1 MEIDLIELIFI
12 ITLYVPLVMVVMMVV
27 MELINSPK
35 RTKGKKF
42 DDCLSKSLGANIS
55 YGFRFVTYESLCG
68 KNRVDFP
75 LDKDLLRHMNKDF
88 LDCMET
94 MPCCPSKEFSPLYI
108 EWQGERFVY
117 VGYYDVNNLGRG
129 SGDKVVG
136 RRYGKHFGEY
146 GYMSGES
153 DE

>member
-1 MEIDLIELIFI
+1 MEIDLIELIFWTI
-12 ITLYVPLVMVVMMVV
+12 CVSVVVMSIVEM
-27 MELINSPK
+27 INSPNNPNGYK
-35 RTKGKKF
+35 H
-42 DDCLSKSLGANIS
+42 DDALRKLCGANVRIS

-75 LDKDLLRHMNKDF
+75 LDKDLLRHMNKDL

-136 RRYGKHFGEY
+136 ERYGKHFGEY